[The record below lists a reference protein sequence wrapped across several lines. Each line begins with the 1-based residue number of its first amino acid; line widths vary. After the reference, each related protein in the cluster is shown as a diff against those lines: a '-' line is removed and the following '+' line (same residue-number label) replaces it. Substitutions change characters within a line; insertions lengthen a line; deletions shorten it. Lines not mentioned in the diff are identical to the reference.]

1 MQNLF
6 KTGSVN
12 FTPPPP
18 PPTTTITTTTTTIT
32 TNTKPEDA
40 FGLLDLTQK
49 SQNQNQ
55 NQTATSPSA
64 AMFNTYSGPKSSS
77 SGQIDMSAFGTMQ
90 KGTAP
95 LNPIDFLNMNA
106 QKPQEQPV
114 PNFSKKK

>member
-49 SQNQNQ
+49 SQTQ

-64 AMFNTYSGPKSSS
+64 AMFNTYSGPKSSG